1 MATPGEVR
9 KALQQFSKKV
19 DRANK
24 EIEEVLQTVRDL
36 EKVLDTYNA
45 DEDLNITRGIKADI
59 RQGKKKV
66 DDLRSNVNKLQKEL
80 SDTKRKYHYLA
91 T

>member
-1 MATPGEVR
+1 MATPKQVQT
-9 KALQQFSKKV
+9 ALKRFSKQI
-19 DRANK
+19 DRAND
-24 EIEEVLQTVRDL
+24 EIEEVLQTIRDL
-36 EKVLDTYNA
+36 EKALDEFNA
-45 DEDLNITRGIKADI
+45 DEDLNITRGIKGDI

-66 DDLRSNVNKLQKEL
+66 DELRKNVDRLQKEL

>member
-1 MATPGEVR
+1 MATPAEVR
-9 KALQQFSKKV
+9 KALKKFSTKI

-24 EIEEVLQTVRDL
+24 EIEDVLQTVREL

-66 DDLRSNVNKLQKEL
+66 DDLRNNVNKLQKEL